1 MREREQKK
9 GFLLFSSSSNSSVA
23 EEVVGE
29 EEKTK
34 RAEVDFSTAYNIY
47 IYIFFQFV
55 QFK

>member
-9 GFLLFSSSSNSSVA
+9 GFLLFSSSNSSVA